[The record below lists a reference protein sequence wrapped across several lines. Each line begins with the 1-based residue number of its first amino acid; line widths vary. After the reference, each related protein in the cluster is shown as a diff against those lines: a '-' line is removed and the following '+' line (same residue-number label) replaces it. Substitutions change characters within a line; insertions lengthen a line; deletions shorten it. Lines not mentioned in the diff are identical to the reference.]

1 MDYLLTG
8 SIALT
13 IEIAHWRMK
22 MPKYRIIVQE
32 TKSYFI
38 EADNEELAR
47 DNVNSDL
54 ETLVQSCTL
63 DRFEIQEIED
73 E

>member
-1 MDYLLTG
+1 
-8 SIALT
+8 
-13 IEIAHWRMK
+13 

-38 EADNEELAR
+38 EADNEELAM

-63 DRFEIQEIED
+63 DHFEIKEVED

>member
-1 MDYLLTG
+1 MMKTG
-8 SIALT
+8 KDTVGRL
-13 IEIAHWRMK
+13 K

-32 TKSYFI
+32 TKSYFL
-38 EADNEELAR
+38 EADNEELAM
-47 DNVNSDL
+47 DKVDSDL

-63 DRFEIQEIED
+63 DHFEIKEVE